1 MCSRQHDD
9 HHWDAQVGMTGKRAL
24 WLVLVV
30 GALLHALVAFPNH
43 YLFRTYALDLGLY
56 THTAWHYLHG
66 GVHDS
71 SLFQTVAA
79 PMLADHFDLLLVL
92 FSPLLLLFG
101 TWTLSLVQWASILAG
116 ALGVRS
122 FLLGYGTSE
131 RIAFGGMAVFLC
143 FFGVFAASAFDYHS
157 NVVATMALPW
167 FLSALIQ
174 GKRIRAIMLYTFMVI
189 AKENMGLWI
198 GMVAWVFSFDAGV
211 PIAMRSFTRVL
222 GVVAWSWSAVVILYV
237 MPTMAIDGQ
246 YAHFDYPLVSGFFGP
261 ADGDLRTPITALL
274 QGLFIDTTGAKDGT
288 AIKFEF
294 WFILLLSGGWAL
306 FVRPRWGLM
315 VLPLI
320 AQKMWHNEPA
330 KWAVFGQY
338 SIEFAPLV
346 AIAVAL
352 VIARWTRGK
361 NRAWVL
367 YLASLIT
374 ACCTVRTMDNTI
386 AFHDKSR
393 MRFYQAAH
401 YSRSYDT
408 ELVRSVIDTIPTHLV
423 VSAQSPAVPHLALRE
438 HVYQFPLVREAD
450 LVLLLPQEDSYPLD
464 STTYRFK
471 VDSLIGSSSWM
482 VLHRDTSLVL
492 LGRTPQ
498 AR

>member
-1 MCSRQHDD
+1 MKDK
-9 HHWDAQVGMTGKRAL
+9 VAL
-24 WLVLVV
+24 WLVLAV

-43 YLFRTYALDLGLY
+43 WLFRTYALDLGLY

-66 GVHDS
+66 GIHDS
-71 SLFQTVAA
+71 TLFQAEAA

-101 TWTLSLVQWASILAG
+101 TWTLSLVQWVSVIAG

-122 FLLGYGTSE
+122 FLLCYGTGE
-131 RIAFGGMAVFLC
+131 RIALSGMAVFLC

-174 GKRIRAIMLYTFMVI
+174 GRRIRAIMLFAFMVI

-198 GMVAWVFSFDAGV
+198 GMVSWVFSFHAV
-211 PIAMRSFTRVL
+211 LPNAMRRFTRVL
-222 GVVAWSWSAVVILYV
+222 GAFAWCWSLVVILYV
-237 MPTMAIDGQ
+237 MPAMAADGH
-246 YAHFDYPLVSGFFGP
+246 YTHFDYPLISGFFDPVNGQQ
-261 ADGDLRTPITALL
+261 RTPVSTLL
-274 QGLFIDTTGAKDGT
+274 QGLFIDLTGAKDGT
-288 AIKFEF
+288 AIKLEF
-294 WFILLLSGGWAL
+294 WVILLLSGGWAL
-306 FVRPRWGLM
+306 IVRPRWGLM

-346 AIAVAL
+346 AIASAL
-352 VIARWTRGK
+352 VIARWRTEGARTW
-361 NRAWVL
+361 AIW
-367 YLASLIT
+367 LAPLIT
-374 ACCTVRTMDNTI
+374 AGCTVRTMDNTI

-393 MRFYQAAH
+393 MRFYQTAH
-401 YSRSYDT
+401 YFRSYDT

-438 HVYQFPLVREAD
+438 RVYQFPLVREAD
-450 LVLLLPQEDSYPLD
+450 LILLLPKEDSYPLD
-464 STTYRFK
+464 GTTYRSK
-471 VDSLIGSSSWM
+471 VDSLTGSSSWV
-482 VLHRDTSLVL
+482 VLHQDTSLIL
-492 LGRTPQ
+492 LGR
-498 AR
+498 ARRVR